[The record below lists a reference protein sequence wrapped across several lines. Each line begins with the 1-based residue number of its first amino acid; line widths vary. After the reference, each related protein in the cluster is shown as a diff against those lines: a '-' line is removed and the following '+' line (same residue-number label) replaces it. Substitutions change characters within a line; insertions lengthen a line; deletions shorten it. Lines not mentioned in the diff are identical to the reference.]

1 VPAQRFYHSDL
12 ADKSVKFWTAPTK
25 ARRAVLGRDA
35 KNGTNV
41 RNPSVPYSKCYGMT
55 MSDDY
60 AILFVGANGC
70 APVIGFQGRL
80 YGMTPLHVILTML
93 LVRIWAS
100 AFYEA
105 CTRKMGQTL
114 GARQSL
120 FSLSFSRK
128 RSERLDIA
136 LSRSNG
142 LSGERVHDLERSTAN
157 HVLQRTA
164 DLRTNRDFIIYIQ

>member
-1 VPAQRFYHSDL
+1 
-12 ADKSVKFWTAPTK
+12 
-25 ARRAVLGRDA
+25 
-35 KNGTNV
+35 
-41 RNPSVPYSKCYGMT
+41 

-120 FSLSFSRK
+120 FSLSFSRE
-128 RSERLDIA
+128 RSECLKKCSFSI
-136 LSRSNG
+136 G
-142 LSGERVHDLERSTAN
+142 LIGERVLALGRPTEDCYYSVQRFLSARS
-157 HVLQRTA
+157 RTGSLNRSA
-164 DLRTNRDFIIYIQ
+164 SGQALRDDRRGAHQDRLKR